1 MVMLNIVLYKEYNSN
16 GESFRDLFSR
26 IEESFFVPPF
36 QCEYTW
42 EEDGTNS
49 LGEIL

>member
-1 MVMLNIVLYKEYNSN
+1 MVMLSIDLHKEYNSN
-16 GESFRDLFSR
+16 GESVHYLFSR
-26 IEESFFVPPF
+26 IEEGFFVPPF
-36 QCEYTW
+36 QREYTW